1 MIKTLPLTALFALAL
16 PLAAAAD
23 DKAPSPVENS
33 VVKVFATVRYPDVS
47 KPWTKQ
53 GPSDVSGSG
62 VVIEGRR
69 ILTNAHV
76 VQYSSQVQVQAD
88 QAGDKIGAKV
98 EYIAPTIDLAVLK
111 LDDETF
117 FDTHPAL
124 PRASELPSVKDTVL
138 AYGFPTGGTSLSITK
153 GIVSR
158 IEFTFYNYPVS
169 GLRIQIDAAINP
181 GNSGGPAVVGDKMI
195 GLAFSHL
202 GGAENIGYIIPT
214 EEIELFLKQAATGK
228 PYSKPAVYDDTQTLE
243 NAALRPY
250 LKVKSSDTGT
260 LILETDSSDPA
271 YPLKKWDLLSKIGD
285 VPIDDQGMV
294 HQGDLRLD
302 FHYLVQKQAKNGK
315 VEFEIV
321 RSGSRMKVSVPIA
334 YDRPQL
340 IPWLL
345 GAYPKY
351 FVYGPL
357 VFSPAY
363 GDLANGLAQNPQA
376 AVALLFSANPLL
388 TRRGEVPAFPGE
400 ELVIMPAPFL
410 PHRLV
415 EGYGSHAANVVSEV
429 NGIKIRNMRHLV
441 EVLRDAKSE
450 FVTFEFAGRASETL
464 VFQRKKML
472 DATEEILGDNGI
484 REQGSPEYMKIWT
497 GSGNANP

>member
-1 MIKTLPLTALFALAL
+1 MRNTLPLTLLFALAL
-16 PLAAAAD
+16 PLAADAQ
-23 DKAPSPVENS
+23 DKGPSPVENS

-47 KPWTKQ
+47 RPWSKQ
-53 GPSDVSGSG
+53 GPMEVSGSG
-62 VVIEGRR
+62 VVIEGKR

-76 VQYSSQVQVQAD
+76 VQYSSQVQIQAD
-88 QAGDKIGAKV
+88 QAGDKISAKV
-98 EYIAPTIDLAVLK
+98 EYIAPSIDLAVLK
-111 LDDETF
+111 LDDPTF

-214 EEIELFLKQAATGK
+214 EEIELFLKQATTGK
-228 PYSKPAVYDDTQTLE
+228 PYSKPAVYDNTQTLE
-243 NAALRPY
+243 NEALRPY

-260 LILETDSSDPA
+260 LILEIDGSDPA

-285 VPIDDQGMV
+285 VPIDDQGMI

-302 FHYLVQKQAKNGK
+302 FHYLVQKLAKNGK
-315 VEFEIV
+315 IDFEIV
-321 RSGSRMKVSVPIA
+321 RSGKRMQVSVPVA

-351 FVYGPL
+351 FIYGPL

-363 GDLANGLAQNPQA
+363 GELANGFAQNAQA
-376 AVALLFSANPLL
+376 AVSLLFSANPLL
-388 TRRGEVPAFPGE
+388 TRRADTPAFPGE
-400 ELVIMPAPFL
+400 ELVIIPAPFL

-415 EGYGSHAANVVSEV
+415 EGYGSHSGYVISEV
-429 NGIKIRNMRHLV
+429 NGIKIRNMSHLV
-441 EVLRDAKSE
+441 EVLHDTRSE
-450 FVTFEFAGRASETL
+450 FITFVFAGRGAETM
-464 VFQRKKML
+464 VFQRNKML
-472 DATEEILGDNGI
+472 DATEGILSDNGI
-484 REQGSPEYMKIWT
+484 REQGSPEYMQIW
-497 GSGNANP
+497 SGGGTAKP